1 MVGEGVRQR
10 LVFQEIAA
18 LMELEEEEEE
28 PMMIL
33 ERVVRVLQAPAIPV
47 VQAGEQI
54 TMALEVL
61 QTPGRMAEREE
72 LPAD

>member
-54 TMALEVL
+54 TMALEGL